1 MFILARVPSLGVVH
15 PSSAFS
21 FIFSNLAFV
30 VHPSLSSSSRT
41 QPSSNPENP
50 NLHHAAIYLTVAT
63 LRAQDCNQVRR
74 CVSQLAILLAVL
86 LAVLVV
92 VLLASLCR
100 GSTRLSLSRFCSPLS
115 VAVLLASLSWFC
127 LSCCSK
133 GILADILKSLRD
145 NKKHMRECALNTL
158 DLWLA
163 AVHLD
168 KMVCF
173 NCFSTYVSAV
183 ASTADSAVPSVVS
196 SPTGEVDLEDDN
208 IAYFIR
214 KVMKVSRLA
223 LLPANPD
230 ILEGVDD
237 LIQLSYLNE
246 PSVLYNLKSRYTQD
260 LIYSKAGPVLI
271 ALNPFKDVQ
280 IYRSEYV
287 EAYKQRCND
296 NPHVYAVADAAYN
309 EMIRDEVNQSI
320 IISGEMHQKKQ
331 EQMHQKEQGQQQ
343 QEYQFQQ
350 QHQSLEPEP
359 VMIILGF
366 IILAIK
372 AGNLQFP
379 SQALSLSQ
387 CNWFE

>member
-1 MFILARVPSLGVVH
+1 MEIDMRLIPILLRNNNKFSQDLNANKLKFLDDDILRDWEKIMAMRCKKCLRRRQLHLLESSSRTQPWLRSSIFSVPSLGVVH

-133 GILADILKSLRD
+133 
-145 NKKHMRECALNTL
+145 
-158 DLWLA
+158 
-163 AVHLD
+163 
-168 KMVCF
+168 
-173 NCFSTYVSAV
+173 
-183 ASTADSAVPSVVS
+183 
-196 SPTGEVDLEDDN
+196 
-208 IAYFIR
+208 
-214 KVMKVSRLA
+214 VMKVSRLA

-309 EMIRDEVNQSI
+309 EMIRGEWDSLLVTFNFQVKHFRCPSEFPTSFASKFSI
-320 IISGEMHQKKQ
+320 CHAFCS
-331 EQMHQKEQGQQQ
+331 
-343 QEYQFQQ
+343 
-350 QHQSLEPEP
+350 
-359 VMIILGF
+359 
-366 IILAIK
+366 
-372 AGNLQFP
+372 
-379 SQALSLSQ
+379 
-387 CNWFE
+387 